1 MAFVAE
7 NLLTLEYS
15 LLDEPRFV
23 MQLIHKHITTHG
35 SVLVEM
41 LADRP
46 SPGAPTRLANLEGK
60 GPHPLRRSVRPALCT
75 QTL

>member
-46 SPGAPTRLANLEGK
+46 SPGAPTRLANLEEK
-60 GPHPLRRSVRPALCT
+60 GSYLSWCSVCPALCL